1 MTCWK
6 AFCSA
11 PLQTAI
17 TDTLPETLPPPD
29 PDEALL
35 ELELERLPQPTA
47 MAATTAMLSYR
58 CVGLFMV
65 FVLLGRRAARGDG
78 LALG

>member
-17 TDTLPETLPPPD
+17 SDTLPETLPPPD

-35 ELELERLPQPTA
+35 ELELERLPQPAAIAA
-47 MAATTAMLSYR
+47 MAATTAMLTKH
-58 CVGLFMV
+58 
-65 FVLLGRRAARGDG
+65 
-78 LALG
+78 